1 MSAIHQP
8 SPAATPLPER
18 ISPQAVAPPL
28 PEKPSRKGIWLGIA
42 TALAILA
49 MAGAWYATNRSSPAT
64 VAYAGLRTVKVTV
77 GPAVRIM
84 RVGGS
89 TAARNF
95 ASLTAPMMR
104 GPDSGRALVL
114 ISLAKSGSI
123 VKKGEFIA
131 QIDAQS
137 IKDHVDDINSQ
148 VQQAESDIKKRKA
161 EQAIEME
168 NLRQGLRVAK
178 SDLEKAKLDAGAADI
193 RTDIDKEILRLAV
206 EEADA
211 TYKELSI
218 NLATSAQMQKSE
230 IKILEYTR
238 DRHTRHRDRHRH
250 DVERFT
256 MHAPIGG
263 LVVMESIWR
272 GGDMGQIEQGDQ
284 VSPGQPFMKIVD
296 PNSMQL
302 EATINQAESDGI
314 RIGQTAELH
323 FDAFPDLKLKGKVY
337 SVGAMGVQ
345 GWRQNYYIRT
355 IPVRI
360 SILEH
365 DPRVIPD
372 LSASADVVLGSRDKA
387 ILVPLEALQSDNGKN
402 VVFVKQ
408 GDEFKEKAVEVGL
421 RNNTEA
427 AVIAGLQP
435 GEEVA
440 LGRPA
445 TVSP

>member
-8 SPAATPLPER
+8 SPAAAPLPER
-18 ISPQAVAPPL
+18 TSPRAVPPL
-28 PEKPSRKGIWLGIA
+28 PAKPSRQGVWVGIA
-42 TALAILA
+42 AALVVLGSI
-49 MAGAWYATNRSSPAT
+49 GAWFAAHRVSPAT
-64 VAYAGLRTVKVTV
+64 AAAAGLRTVKVAA

-84 RVGGS
+84 RVSGS

-114 ISLAKSGSI
+114 VSLAKSGSI

-131 QIDAQS
+131 QIDAQA

-148 VQQAESDIKKRKA
+148 VQQAESDIKKRQA

-168 NLRQGLRVAK
+168 NLRQGLRVAN

-211 TYKELSI
+211 TYKELTI
-218 NLATSAQMQKSE
+218 NLATTAQRQKSE
-230 IKILEYTR
+230 IRILEYTR

-250 DVERFT
+250 DVDRFT
-256 MHAPIGG
+256 MQAPIGG

-296 PNSMQL
+296 TNSMQL
-302 EATINQAESDGI
+302 EATINQAESEGF

-323 FDAFPDLKLKGKVY
+323 FDAFPELKLKGRVY
-337 SVGAMGVQ
+337 SVGAMGVM
-345 GWRQNYYIRT
+345 GWRQNYYIRN

-360 SILEH
+360 SILER

-421 RNNTEA
+421 RNNTQA
-427 AVIAGLQP
+427 AVMAGLQP